1 MVCFL
6 GINLPLIYQFYIDY
20 DCPAKS
26 DDGYEYKPFTENI
39 FANVKY
45 LEDEI
50 VETDT
55 ECRDNCDAWKRADTC
70 DFFMFHYRTRRC
82 TMLNFVRP
90 SRVLQI
96 GLTKDAIFCIR
107 TGNNLYK

>member
-6 GINLPLIYQFYIDY
+6 GIKLPFICQLYIDY
-20 DCPAKS
+20 GCPAKS
-26 DDGYEYKPFTENI
+26 NDDDDGYEYKLFTANI

-45 LEDEI
+45 LEDKI
-50 VETDT
+50 VQTAA
-55 ECRDNCDAWKRADTC
+55 ECRDNCDDWTGTDTC

-96 GLTKDAIFCIR
+96 GLTKDAIFCIKA
-107 TGNNLYK
+107 G